1 MGAILGGAGERNQNH
16 LYEFGKKLGIAFQV
30 QDDYL
35 DAFGDPEK
43 FGKQVGGDIY
53 PIKKLFYCS
62 CTGICF
68 CKTKERI
75 ESINKNN
82 ASDKVEKVL
91 AIFRECAIDTWAF
104 DLKEKY
110 INTAFK
116 HLEDTAVLSIR
127 KEPLKQLA
135 YFLVQREY

>member
-1 MGAILGGAGERNQNH
+1 GRN
-16 LYEFGKKLGIAFQV
+16 LGIAFQV

-35 DAFGDPEK
+35 DAFRDPGK
-43 FGKQVGGDIY
+43 FGKQLGGDIVSN
-53 PIKKLFYCS
+53 KKTFLLLHALEVA
-62 CTGICF
+62 TE
-68 CKTKERI
+68 KQKKELI
-75 ESINKNN
+75 QLLKSD
-82 ASDKVEKVL
+82 ASDKIEKVL

-116 HLEDTAVLSIR
+116 HLEDTAVLSVR

-135 YFLVQREY
+135 FFLVQREY